1 MATILQE
8 WAEDRA
14 AGMHGVH
21 ANESGKGIQNHDTGL
36 KYSTAIHG
44 RVIPVTRVD
53 AGLGPFV

>member
-21 ANESGKGIQNHDTGL
+21 ANESGKGIQNDTGL

-44 RVIPVTRVD
+44 RVIPVTKVD